1 MKKIRTISEEMRG
14 PLLLAED
21 EAVARFYDHIGLG
34 AEYRA
39 AETSN
44 ETRRIIREFK
54 DAGYKVSRLKLEDV
68 NTFRMILWH
77 DGVVLAWHDIT
88 VDIDIS
94 PMGGV

>member
-1 MKKIRTISEEMRG
+1 MKTIAQEMTD

-21 EAVARFYDHIGLG
+21 EAVARFYAHVGLG
-34 AEYRA
+34 QEYRA

-54 DAGYKVSRLKLEDV
+54 ESGYKVSRLEMEAE

-77 DGVVLAWHDIT
+77 DGVVTAWQDIT
-88 VDIDIS
+88 VSITTA

>member
-1 MKKIRTISEEMRG
+1 MKTIAEEMRD

-21 EAVARFYDHIGLG
+21 KAVARFHDHVGLG

-39 AETSN
+39 ADTSN

-54 DAGYKVSRLKLEDV
+54 DSGYKVSRLELEDE
-68 NTFRMILWH
+68 NTFRMILSH
-77 DGVVLAWHDIT
+77 NGVIVAWQNIT
-88 VDIDIS
+88 VSIDIS